1 MKAITLGMANA
12 YSIIIEIRWDVL
24 YAKSTSTR
32 LLEHRLFYANVKK
45 NIWNPILIAENQTL
59 S

>member
-1 MKAITLGMANA
+1 MLGMANA
-12 YSIIIEIRWDVL
+12 YSIIIEIHWDVL

-45 NIWNPILIAENQTL
+45 IFEILECLVLTVCV
-59 S
+59 